1 MSIKENY
8 ENFYEEANLNNLLH
22 NISAVWTLK
31 DIPYLFGSSTCNNSS
46 DNMFLDNDNSTSK
59 LTTNRHD
66 SDESEDLYHKPAQV
80 SNFFQNS
87 LPVEQ
92 HVLIETHKSTAV
104 SIAQPRELN
113 NQVSTLS
120 DLRNIFGGDITE
132 SKNTENL
139 SVLNQILDS
148 QNEDEHA
155 NSELLQSGK
164 NKSSLKIHFANSE
177 KDKKTNFSAK
187 QEHSSENRISKNNY
201 TSFDF
206 ERCDID
212 ILEELGITREKES
225 EDLQAD
231 LPNASREL
239 DLIQDKVPENTQTTP
254 PITHGECSKSLQDK
268 SITVDNLFPPKRSIA
283 DQLKSFAFSKSHYSS
298 HQNLESGKSVS
309 NLHENNNKAGPSGL
323 LNIDNKSEKLKNI
336 IHNRKSETASQFVNK
351 KSAFKMIVDRYKSS
365 QTNITEKKDGNYSST
380 SEISQNSQN
389 INTLNCLPND
399 KKLNEVTENKTEP
412 INVIEN
418 QSPSLQENHSSKKQI
433 PDNNLKKFLFSKK
446 KTPKS

>member
-1 MSIKENY
+1 MNIKENY
-8 ENFYEEANLNNLLH
+8 EKFYEEANLNNLLH

-31 DIPYLFGSSTCNNSS
+31 DIPYLFGSSTCDNSS
-46 DNMFLDNDNSTSK
+46 NDMFLDNDDSKSK

-92 HVLIETHKSTAV
+92 HVLTETHKSTTV
-104 SIAQPRELN
+104 SSAQPQELN

-120 DLRNIFGGDITE
+120 DLKNIFGGDITE
-132 SKNTENL
+132 SENTENL

-155 NSELLQSGK
+155 NSELLQPSK
-164 NKSSLKIHFANSE
+164 DKSSRKKHFANSE
-177 KDKKTNFSAK
+177 KDKKTNFNTK

-206 ERCDID
+206 ERSDID

-225 EDLQAD
+225 EDMQAN

-239 DLIQDKVPENTQTTP
+239 DITQEKEPENTQTAP
-254 PITHGECSKSLQDK
+254 PIKHGECSKSLQDK
-268 SITVDNLFPPKRSIA
+268 SVTVDKIFPPKRSHA
-283 DQLKSFAFSKSHYSS
+283 DQLKSFAFSKFRYNS
-298 HQNLESGKSVS
+298 HQHLESGKSVS
-309 NLHENNNKAGPSGL
+309 NLQENTDKAGPSAL
-323 LNIDNKSEKLKNI
+323 LNTDNKREKLKSI
-336 IHNRKSETASQFVNK
+336 IHNRKSETAGQFVNK

-365 QTNITEKKDGNYSST
+365 QSNIIEKINENYSST
-380 SEISQNSQN
+380 SEMSQKSQN
-389 INTLNCLPND
+389 INTLYCLPND
-399 KKLNEVTENKTEP
+399 KNLNDVTENKTEP
-412 INVIEN
+412 TNVIEN
-418 QSPSLQENHSSKKQI
+418 QNSSLSENTSSKKPI
-433 PDNNLKKFLFSKK
+433 PDNLKKFLFSKK
-446 KTPKS
+446 KTPGN